1 MRKRW
6 KMNRRRSRRLFR
18 KTAKPVRMNKKYNTG
33 RGIKRG
39 GTRL

>member
-6 KMNRRRSRRLFR
+6 KMNKNRSKRLFK
-18 KTAKPVRMNKKYNTG
+18 KTARPVKRNKKYNTG

>member
-6 KMNRRRSRRLFR
+6 KMNNRRSKKLFR
-18 KTAKPVRMNKKYNTG
+18 KTARPVNMNKRKQAG

-39 GTRL
+39 GTRM